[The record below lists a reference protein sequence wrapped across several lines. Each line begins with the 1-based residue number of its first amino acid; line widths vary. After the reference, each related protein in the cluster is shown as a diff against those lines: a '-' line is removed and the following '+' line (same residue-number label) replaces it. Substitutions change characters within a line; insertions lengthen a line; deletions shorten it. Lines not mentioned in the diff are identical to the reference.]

1 MRFADS
7 FRAARWVRLI
17 NLILQALLFVSL
29 FAGLNYIALRHTW
42 RFELSGA
49 ALSPETTSY
58 LSQLEKPVHII
69 VTITNDPDVP
79 ELAQAYRDISA
90 ILREYTYNARNK
102 QGPITVEFLDVYKN
116 RKKAEDYH
124 LDEMPNVVL
133 VLCGEAGRRQL
144 MPSDFYQTKK
154 SGKEYTRE
162 AFKGESTLTAA
173 ILDVS
178 SSSKKKIYFLKGHGE
193 LNPDDV
199 TPRGLSM
206 LSDNLAVR
214 NFEIST
220 LELAQTRKVPDDA
233 ALLIIAGQ
241 QVPYQAFEQER
252 LRDYLQTR
260 AGRIIFMIDPWRA
273 HGLENMIFD
282 WGVIVYDKQI
292 YDTSS
297 QDQDEYGNLHLRAY
311 VAHPIT
317 QTLSSNELP
326 VVIGPARV
334 VSEDIGRAKDDG
346 LTVSTLIKTS
356 PSAWGETSYRLRNIK
371 PEYTYGEDLRL
382 KDGLGVLTISER
394 LKPANNLPLSI
405 RGGRL
410 AVFGTSD
417 LVTNNRINNDGNLL
431 LFLNTVNWAVDRDI
445 QLNIPA
451 RTIQRFQ
458 LALSQEQLE
467 RLRLGLLFIVPGAVA
482 LLGFFVYWTR
492 RH

>member
-17 NLILQALLFVSL
+17 NLLLQAVLFVSF

-49 ALSPETTSY
+49 ALSPETKSY

-69 VTITNDPDVP
+69 VTVTNDPDVP

-90 ILREYTYNARNK
+90 ILREYSYNARNK
-102 QGPITVEFLDVYKN
+102 QGPITVTFLDVYQN
-116 RKKAEDYH
+116 RKEAEKVG
-124 LDEMPNVVL
+124 LDEMANVVL
-133 VLCGEAGRRQL
+133 VLCGENRRQL
-144 MPSDFYQTKK
+144 MPGDFYHTKK

-178 SSSKKKIYFLKGHGE
+178 SSAKKKIYFLKGHGE

-199 TPRGLSM
+199 SPRGLSM
-206 LSDNLAVR
+206 LRDNLFVR
-214 NFEIST
+214 NFEIGA

-233 ALLIIAGQ
+233 ALLVIAGQ
-241 QVPYQAFEQER
+241 QVPYQAFEQEL

-260 AGRIIFMIDPWRA
+260 AGRIIFMIDPWRS
-273 HGLENMIFD
+273 HGLENLIFD

-297 QDQDEYGNLHLRAY
+297 QDQDEYGNLHLRFFLP
-311 VAHPIT
+311 HPIT
-317 QTLSSNELP
+317 QTLLSNELA

-334 VSEDIGRAKDDG
+334 VSEDLGRAKDDG
-346 LTVSTLIKTS
+346 LTVSTLIKSS
-356 PSAWGETSYRLRNIK
+356 PSAWGETSYRFRNIK
-371 PEYTYGEDLRL
+371 PVYDYGEDLLL
-382 KDGLGVLTISER
+382 KDGLGLLTISER
-394 LKPANNLPLSI
+394 IKPANNLPLSI

-431 LFLNTVNWAVDRDI
+431 LFLSTVNWSVDRDI

-458 LALSQEQLE
+458 LALSRNQLQQ
-467 RLRLGLLFIVPGAVA
+467 LRLGLLLIVPGSVA
-482 LLGFFVYWTR
+482 LLGFLVYWTR